1 MPISDAMKR
10 MAADTLAILKT
21 RAELLSLE
29 LEEEAIRFISYL
41 VFALIALVCLS
52 IALLLM
58 VFFVVVLFWDT
69 HRLAAISSLFV
80 FFALAAAIIGLW
92 IRNAI
97 RQRGGFL
104 SGTIN
109 ELSKDVAA
117 LKALQKERDVNE

>member
-10 MAADTLAILKT
+10 MAADSLAILKT